1 VITQDQTEVLD
12 FLTARS
18 THAGAAVERIDT
30 HASVVVLAGEHAWKL
45 KRAVRYDY
53 LDFSTPDRR
62 RAMCEAELRLNRRT
76 APTLYRR
83 VVAVTREAD
92 GKLTLGGSGAPVD
105 WLVEMARFDQEGL
118 FDRLA
123 ARGALDLAL
132 MAPLATAVGRFHA
145 AAESCPEH
153 GGKRGMAW
161 VIDGN
166 AGGFAEEGRD
176 VLDGAA
182 ASRLTA
188 KSRVA
193 LDEVG
198 GPLERRRREGR
209 VRRCHGDL
217 HLRNVVLLD
226 GQPTLFDGVEFN
238 DEIACIDVWY
248 DLAFLLMDLWRRE
261 LPRHA
266 NVVLNAYISE
276 TGDLDGLRLLPLFLS
291 CRAAVRAK
299 TSATAARLQSLP
311 ARRAELEATAAEYL
325 RRAEELLTPPAPCLI
340 AIGGFSGSGKSTLA
354 QALAPSVGPVPGA
367 VLVRSD
373 EVRKR
378 MFGVAPLVRLGPEGH
393 EPEVSRRVY
402 DTLAD
407 SAAAVIRLGH
417 TVIVDAVFARP
428 ADRDALEQV
437 AARASVPFAGLWLE
451 APESTLIARAE
462 RRGLDPSDADAHV
475 IRAQLTHGTG
485 TIRWSRIPA
494 TGTADVVRDQACN
507 AVRTRCESAPCGIPR
522 PSQEMSAPGPPPDDG
537 LKRLALQ

>member
-1 VITQDQTEVLD
+1 VLIATGISGTFAVITEDQTEVLD

-30 HASVVVLAGEHAWKL
+30 HASVVVLAGECAWKL

-53 LDFSTPDRR
+53 LDFSTSDRR
-62 RAMCEAELRLNRRT
+62 RAMCEAELRVNRRT
-76 APTLYRR
+76 APALYRR

-92 GKLTLGGSGAPVD
+92 GTLALGGSGAPVD
-105 WLVEMARFDQEGL
+105 WLVEMTRFDQEGL

-123 ARGALDLAL
+123 ARGSLDLAL
-132 MAPLATAVGRFHA
+132 MAPLAAAVGRFHA
-145 AAESCPEH
+145 AAEPCPEH

-166 AGGFAEEGRD
+166 AAGFAEEGRD
-176 VLDGAA
+176 MLDGAA
-182 ASRLTA
+182 AARLTA
-188 KSRVA
+188 KSHVV

-198 GPLERRRREGR
+198 GHLDRRRREGR

-261 LPRHA
+261 LRRHA

-276 TGDLDGLRLLPLFLS
+276 TRDLDGLRLLPLFLS

-299 TSATAARLQSLP
+299 TSASAARLQSLP
-311 ARRAELEATAAEYL
+311 ARRTELEAMAAEYL
-325 RRAEELLTPPAPCLI
+325 QRAEGLLTSPAPCVI

-354 QALAPSVGPVPGA
+354 QALAPSVGSVPGA

-378 MFGVAPLVRLGPEGH
+378 MFGVSPLVRLGPEGY

-402 DTLAD
+402 TMLAD
-407 SAAAVIRLGH
+407 SSAAVIRLGH

-437 AARASVPFAGLWLE
+437 AARASVPFAGLWLD

-494 TGTADVVRDQACN
+494 SGPADVVRDDARTV
-507 AVRTRCESAPCGIPR
+507 VRTRCESAPAIG
-522 PSQEMSAPGPPPDDG
+522 QGG
-537 LKRLALQ
+537 